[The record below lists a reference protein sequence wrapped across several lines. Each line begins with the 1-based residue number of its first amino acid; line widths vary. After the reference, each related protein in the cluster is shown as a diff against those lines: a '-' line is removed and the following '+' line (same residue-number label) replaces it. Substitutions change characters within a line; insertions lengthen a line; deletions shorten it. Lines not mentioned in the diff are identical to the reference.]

1 MFRISLVKRRQ
12 IWLPTLFGWLILIAF
27 AGAGTVVAGLLAY
40 PFLAPNTPVP
50 EARLLVVEG
59 WLASSEFDQAVE
71 AYRKG
76 RYDKVVTTGG
86 PIDRF
91 PEFLGASNYADFAAS
106 YLKSHGLSGIEIIP
120 IPTPALAQDR
130 TFLSA
135 VTVRD
140 WASKEGLGVASLDVF
155 SSGTHA
161 RRSRMLYQSAFGP
174 TVGIGVLA
182 ARPAEYDPEN
192 WWQTSVGAKAVL
204 GESIGLIWTICCF
217 HPPRGD
223 APVFPF
229 RPAASET
236 SR

>member
-1 MFRISLVKRRQ
+1 MFRISLVQRRQ

-27 AGAGTVVAGLLAY
+27 IGAGTILAGFRAY
-40 PFLAPNTPVP
+40 PFLAPNDPIP

-59 WLASSEFDQAVE
+59 WLASSELDQAVK

-76 RYDKVVTTGG
+76 RYDQVLTTGG

-91 PEFLGASNYADFAAS
+91 PELLGASNYADFAAS
-106 YLKSHGLSGIEIIP
+106 YLKNHGLSGVEVIP
-120 IPTPALAQDR
+120 VPTPASAQDR

-135 VTVRD
+135 VKVRD
-140 WASKEGLGVASLDVF
+140 WANKQGLSVASLNVF

-161 RRSRMLYQSAFGP
+161 RRSRMLYQMAFGP
-174 TVGIGVLA
+174 NVGIGILA
-182 ARPAEYDPEN
+182 ARPAEYAPER

-217 HPPRGD
+217 HPP
-223 APVFPF
+223 APGSHEELWAV
-229 RPAASET
+229 
-236 SR
+236 SRRSAPP